1 MNIQAD
7 NKKVNPPNES
17 FADKNE
23 ENAEE
28 HYDGILPGFNFYLIV
43 IFCEFFLF

>member
-1 MNIQAD
+1 MNLEVD

-28 HYDGILPGFNFYLIV
+28 NYDGILPGFIFYLV
-43 IFCEFFLF
+43 IFFCNFSF